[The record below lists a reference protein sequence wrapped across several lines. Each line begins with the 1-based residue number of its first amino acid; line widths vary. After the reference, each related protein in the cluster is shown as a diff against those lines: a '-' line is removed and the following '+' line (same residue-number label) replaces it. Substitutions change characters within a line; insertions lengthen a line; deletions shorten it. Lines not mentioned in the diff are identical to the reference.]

1 MAFQF
6 LWRICVIGARVLALA
21 MFAARYQQYI
31 ALVCGIHWLL
41 MFVWI
46 ISMRT
51 TFCDN
56 RCEELGYNAVLG
68 VMFIFCYFNPVD
80 SPTRYRYSLFYT
92 LMFCENTLLM
102 TMFFIHPDSIHC
114 WYRLPAI
121 IGHFV
126 AFFLGLG
133 FMVSFFGYT
142 GHVRIQLLRY
152 SRVILSIWCFII

>member
-1 MAFQF
+1 MTFQF

-21 MFAARYQQYI
+21 LFAARYQQYI

-41 MFVWI
+41 MFAWI

-51 TFCDN
+51 SFCDN

-68 VMFIFCYFNPVD
+68 IMFIFCYFNPVD

-92 LMFCENTLLM
+92 FIFCENTLLM
-102 TMFFIHPDSIHC
+102 TMFYLHPDSINC
-114 WYRLPAI
+114 WYRLPAM

-133 FMVSFFGYT
+133 FMVLEPFDFSPPFAC
-142 GHVRIQLLRY
+142 
-152 SRVILSIWCFII
+152 RVSITKLIMIFYC

>member
-1 MAFQF
+1 MTFQF

-21 MFAARYQQYI
+21 LFAARYQQYI
-31 ALVCGIHWLL
+31 ALVCGIHWLI
-41 MFVWI
+41 MFAWI

-51 TFCDN
+51 SFCDN

-68 VMFIFCYFNPVD
+68 IMFIFCYFNPVD

-92 LMFCENTLLM
+92 FLFCENTLLM
-102 TMFFIHPDSIHC
+102 TMFYLHPDSINC
-114 WYRLPAI
+114 WYRLPAM

-133 FMVSFFGYT
+133 FMVCIYT
-142 GHVRIQLLRY
+142 VLIIFLVTFRIYLCVRML
-152 SRVILSIWCFII
+152 